1 MSTFKLNTPVAFI
14 IFRRP
19 DTTARVFEAIRQAKP
34 PKLLVVAD
42 GPRVDRPDEAEKCA
56 AARDIIN
63 RVDWDCEIIKNYS
76 TGNLGCAKRV
86 SSGLNWI
93 FEQVE
98 EAIILE
104 DDCVPH
110 YTFFQYCEELLEQY
124 RDDNR
129 IGSIT
134 GQNVQFG
141 RERTDSSY
149 YFSRYSHCWG
159 WATWRRAWHCYDL
172 NMSLWPEIKS
182 QEALRGIFTEPH
194 VHKCWTKIF
203 QEVYDDPLGITWD
216 YQWTFTCLVQG
227 FLSIT
232 SNANLVSNIGF
243 GSDSTHFTVDE
254 PSSYDTLPTEAM
266 EFPLRHPRFLI
277 PNRAADT
284 FTQNTLYDYY
294 TWSGRFGRKVK
305 KIRSLLLSTI

>member
-19 DTTARVFEAIRQAKP
+19 DTTAKAFEAIRQAKP
-34 PKLLVVAD
+34 PKLLVIAD
-42 GPRVDRPDEAEKCA
+42 GPRLDRPDEAEKCA
-56 AARDIIN
+56 DARAIID
-63 RVDWDCEIIKNYS
+63 RVDWDCEVIKNYS
-76 TGNLGCAKRV
+76 PNNLGCAKRV
-86 SSGLNWI
+86 SSGLDWV

-110 YTFFQYCEELLEQY
+110 FTFFQYCEELLERY
-124 RDDNR
+124 REDNR

-141 RERTDSSY
+141 RNQTDYSY
-149 YFSRYSHCWG
+149 YFSHYSHCWG
-159 WATWRRAWHCYDL
+159 WATWKRAWRYYDL
-172 NMSLWPEIKS
+172 NMPLWPEIKS
-182 QEALRGIFTEPH
+182 KEALKGIFTEPH
-194 VHKCWTKIF
+194 AYKFWTKIF

-227 FLSIT
+227 FLGIT
-232 SNANLVSNIGF
+232 SNVNLVSNIGF
-243 GSDSTHFTVDE
+243 GSDSTHFTSDE
-254 PSSYDTLPTEAM
+254 PSIYDTLPVEAI
-266 EFPLRHPRFLI
+266 EFPLKHPPFLI
-277 PNRAADT
+277 YNRAADN

-294 TWSGRFGRKVK
+294 TWSGRLGRKVRK
-305 KIRSLLLSTI
+305 MRKSLLRSI